1 MKNKINL
8 KVSPGSTKKNQT
20 GGWRTS
26 RPETDFNKCIGCGT
40 CARLCPEGVITMVK
54 KNNKQKPQVDLNYC
68 KGCGLCAEECPVKAI
83 IMKLEKK

>member
-8 KVSPGSTKKNQT
+8 KVSANSAEKNQT

-26 RPETDFNKCIGCGT
+26 LPETDFDKCTGCGT
-40 CARLCPEGVITMVK
+40 CARLCPEGAIKMEL
-54 KNNKQKPQVDLNYC
+54 KNGKQKPRVDLNYC